1 MLTQWKQVGDPMNRF
16 IHFCLNHVRTVLLLF
31 FFLFVGGLYTYVT
44 IPKESAPD
52 VKIPIVYV
60 SVHHQGISP
69 EDSERMILKPI
80 EQHVRSVEGLKEI
93 KAVASEDFGTFILEF
108 YAGYNIDKAL
118 VDVRDK
124 IDTAKADLPM
134 ESDDPIVKEINI
146 SLFPVLVIQIA
157 GDIPERT
164 LFNIGRDLQ
173 DEIET
178 IKSVLE
184 AKVLGNREEVVE
196 IIIDPM
202 RLESFSISLSD
213 VMRLFSS
220 NNIMIP
226 SGNITSG
233 SGSFMLKAPGLLETV
248 QEISN
253 LPLKT
258 SGTDSVLRLRDVANV
273 KRTYKDRLSYARD
286 KGQPAIVVEVSKR
299 MGENIIDTIQD
310 VRKKTLEFLA
320 PYKDKI
326 SITFAQDDSQRIRD
340 MLTELQNNIIMAVI
354 LVMII
359 IISAL
364 GWRSGLLVGT
374 AIPTSFLAGIFFLGL
389 MGHTLNIVVLF
400 SLILSVGMLVDG
412 AIIVVEYADRKMIEG
427 HPPLQA
433 YKEASIRM
441 ALPVITSTIT
451 VLVVFMPLLFWPGVV
466 GQFMKYMPITLIATL
481 TSSLFVALI
490 FIPALGS
497 LIGKVAQSD
506 KAVLKSIIA
515 AETGRLDDIKG
526 IAGYYVTLLKG
537 FIKMPGRTLMG
548 SCIILYAVIFAYS
561 QFGRGIE
568 FFPSIEPDSAIYM
581 VKARGNMSVEEKD
594 RLVKEVENQIINTR
608 EFKTVYTKSGNLQNR
623 EFSEDTIGAI
633 TVELIH
639 WQERDKANVVLERTL
654 KNINSIPGVIV
665 ELKINRKGPQKG
677 KPIEIEISSDKYDL
691 LSPEVDRIEDFLRTI
706 EGIEDIEDSRPK
718 PGIEWEL
725 KIDRAEAGKYGADV
739 TAIGAVTQL
748 VADGMKFGT
757 YRPDDSRDEIDVV
770 VRFPEKYRNLDQ
782 LDQVRVQNENG
793 QVPITNFVKR
803 IAKQK
808 VASIERVDGKPFM
821 NIQAN
826 VNSEFLVDDKVK
838 ELQKWLQKNPSHKN
852 VKVQFKGEEEDKKET
867 GSFLIKAFMVA
878 IFLIVIILVTQFNSF
893 FSTLLVISSIG
904 LSTIGVLVGL
914 LVMNQA
920 FSIVMGGIGVIA
932 LAGIIVSNNIIF
944 IDTFDDLKDKT
955 ANKTEAIL
963 RTAAQRLRPILLTQI
978 TTILGLMP
986 ILFRMDIDFLSRYIT
1001 IGAPSSEW
1009 WVQLASAIVFGV
1021 FFASLF
1027 TLIITPCALQ
1037 LRENYR
1043 VWRRK

>member
-1 MLTQWKQVGDPMNRF
+1 MHQLIN
-16 IHFCLNHVRTVLLLF
+16 FCLNHVRTVLLLF
-31 FFLFVGGLYTYVT
+31 FFLFIGGLYTYVT

-60 SVHHQGISP
+60 SIHHQGISP
-69 EDSERMILKPI
+69 EDSERLILKPI
-80 EQHVRSVEGLKEI
+80 EQHVRSIEGLKEI

-108 YAGYNIDKAL
+108 YAGHNIDKAL
-118 VDVRDK
+118 IDVRDK

-134 ESDDPIVKEINI
+134 DSDDPIVKEINI

-164 LFNIGRDLQ
+164 LFNIGQDLQ

-196 IIIDPM
+196 VIIDPM
-202 RLESFSISLSD
+202 HLEGFNISLSD

-220 NNIMIP
+220 NNIMVP
-226 SGNITSG
+226 SGNIKSG
-233 SGSFMLKAPGLLETV
+233 AGSFMLKAPGLLENV
-248 QEISN
+248 QEIAN

-258 SGTDSVLRLRDVANV
+258 SGTDSVLRLKDVANV

-286 KGQPAIVVEVSKR
+286 KGRPAIIVEVSKR
-299 MGENIIDTIQD
+299 MGENIIETIEQVREKTIQ
-310 VRKKTLEFLA
+310 FLK
-320 PYKDKI
+320 PYKGKV
-326 SITFAQDDSQRIRD
+326 SVTFAQDDSQRIRD
-340 MLTELQNNIIMAVI
+340 MLSELQNNIIMAII
-354 LVMII
+354 LVMVII
-359 IISAL
+359 ITAL

-374 AIPTSFLAGIFFLGL
+374 AIPTSFLAGIFILGL
-389 MGHTLNIVVLF
+389 MGYTLNIVVLF

-427 HPPLQA
+427 KSKLEA

-441 ALPVITSTIT
+441 ALPVITSTVT

-466 GQFMKYMPITLIATL
+466 GQFMKFMPITLIATL

-497 LIGKVAQSD
+497 LFGNVAQPD
-506 KAVLKSIIA
+506 KAAIKSIIA
-515 AETGRLDDIKG
+515 AETGKIEDIKG
-526 IAGYYVTLLKG
+526 IAGYYVNTLKG
-537 FIKMPGRTLMG
+537 FVEMPGKTLIG
-548 SCIILYAVIFAYS
+548 SSVVLCSVIFLYS
-561 QFGRGIE
+561 IFGRGIE
-568 FFPSIEPDSAIYM
+568 FFPNIEPDSAIYM
-581 VKARGNMSVEEKD
+581 VKARGNLSVQEKD
-594 RLVKEVENQIINTR
+594 RLARKVETQILNTK
-608 EFKTVYTKSGNLQNR
+608 EFKTIYTKAGNLQNR

-639 WQERDKANVVLERTL
+639 WQHREKSNVVLERTL
-654 KNINSIPGVIV
+654 KNVNNIPGVIV
-665 ELKINRKGPQKG
+665 ELKTNKKGPQKG
-677 KPIEIEISSDKYDL
+677 KPIDIEISADDYDL
-691 LSPEVDRIEDFLRTI
+691 LAPEVDRIENYLKKVK
-706 EGIEDIEDSRPK
+706 GIEDIEDSKPK

-725 KIDRAEAGKYGADV
+725 KIDRSEAGKYGADIMGV
-739 TAIGAVTQL
+739 GAITQL

-757 YRPDDSRDEIDVV
+757 YRPEDSRDEIDVV

-782 LDQVRVQNENG
+782 LDQIRIQNKNG

-803 IAKQK
+803 IAKQR
-808 VASIERVDGKPFM
+808 VASIERIDGKPYM
-821 NIQAN
+821 NVQAN
-826 VNSEFLVDDKVK
+826 VNSQFLVNDKVK
-838 ELQKWLQKNPSHKN
+838 EIQSWLQKNPGNKK
-852 VKVQFKGEEEDKKET
+852 VKVTFKGEEEDKKET
-867 GSFLIKAFMVA
+867 GSFLIKAFMIA

-893 FSTLLVISSIG
+893 FSSMLVISSIG
-904 LSTIGVLVGL
+904 LSTVGVLVGL
-914 LVMNQA
+914 IVMNQA
-920 FSIVMGGIGVIA
+920 FSIVMSGIGVIA

-944 IDTFDDLKDKT
+944 IDTFDDLKSQT

-978 TTILGLMP
+978 TTILGLLP

-1021 FFASLF
+1021 FFASIF
-1027 TLIITPCALQ
+1027 TLIVTPCALQ

-1043 VWRRK
+1043 TWRSKKA

>member
-1 MLTQWKQVGDPMNRF
+1 MHQLIN
-16 IHFCLNHVRTVLLLF
+16 FCLNHVRTVLLLF
-31 FFLFVGGLYTYVT
+31 FFLFIGGIYTYVT

-69 EDSERMILKPI
+69 EDSERLILKPI
-80 EQHVRSVEGLKEI
+80 EQHVRSVEGLKEVRAI
-93 KAVASEDFGTFILEF
+93 ASEDFGTFILEF
-108 YAGYNIDKAL
+108 YAGHNIDKAL

-134 ESDDPIVKEINI
+134 DSDDPIVKEINI
-146 SLFPVLVIQIA
+146 SLFPVLVIQLA

-184 AKVLGNREEVVE
+184 AKVLGDREEVVE
-196 IIIDPM
+196 IIINPM
-202 RLESFSISLSD
+202 LLESFDIFLAD
-213 VMRLFSS
+213 VMRLFAS
-220 NNIMIP
+220 NNIMVP
-226 SGNITSG
+226 SGNIKSG
-233 SGSFMLKAPGLLETV
+233 AGSFMLKAPGLLETV
-248 QEISN
+248 QDIAN

-258 SGTDSVLRLRDVANV
+258 SGTDSVLRLKDVASV

-286 KGQPAIVVEVSKR
+286 KGRPAIVVEVSKR
-299 MGENIIDTIQD
+299 MGENIIETIEQ
-310 VRKKTLEFLA
+310 VREKTIEFLK
-320 PYKDKI
+320 PYKGKI
-326 SITFAQDDSQRIRD
+326 SVTFAQDDSQRIRD
-340 MLTELQNNIIMAVI
+340 MLSELQNNIIMAII

-359 IISAL
+359 IITAL
-364 GWRSGLLVGT
+364 GWRSGLLVGA
-374 AIPTSFLAGIFFLGL
+374 AIPTSFLAGIFILGL
-389 MGHTLNIVVLF
+389 MGYTLNIIVLF

-412 AIIVVEYADRKMIEG
+412 AIIVVEYADRKMLEG
-427 HPPLQA
+427 KNKLDA

-441 ALPVITSTIT
+441 ALPVITSTVT

-466 GQFMKYMPITLIATL
+466 GQFMKFMPITLIATL

-497 LIGKVAQSD
+497 LFGNAAQSNK
-506 KAVLKSIIA
+506 KAIKSIIA
-515 AETGRLDDIKG
+515 AETGKIEDIKG
-526 IAGYYVTLLKG
+526 IAGYYVNTLKG
-537 FIKMPGRTLMG
+537 FIEMPGKTLIG
-548 SCIILYAVIFAYS
+548 SCVILYAVIFTYS
-561 QFGRGIE
+561 NLGRGIE
-568 FFPSIEPDSAIYM
+568 FFPNIEPDSAIYM
-581 VKARGNMSVEEKD
+581 VKARGNLSVQEKD
-594 RLVKEVENQIINTR
+594 RLVKKVENQIINTK

-633 TVELIH
+633 TVEMIH
-639 WQERDKANVVLERTL
+639 WQSRDKANVVLERTL
-654 KNINSIPGVIV
+654 KNINNIPGIIV
-665 ELKINRKGPQKG
+665 ELKINKKGPQKG
-677 KPIEIEISSDKYDL
+677 KPIDIEISSDDYDL
-691 LSPEVDRIEDFLRTI
+691 LAPEVDRIENYLATV

-739 TAIGAVTQL
+739 TGIGAVTQL

-757 YRPDDSRDEIDVV
+757 YRPEDSRDEIDVV

-782 LDQVRVQNENG
+782 LDQIRIQNENG

-803 IAKQK
+803 IAKQR
-808 VASIERVDGKPFM
+808 VASIERIDGKPYM
-821 NIQAN
+821 DVQAN
-826 VNSEFLVDDKVK
+826 VNSKFLVDNKVK
-838 ELQKWLQKNPSHKN
+838 EIQKWLTKNPGNKK
-852 VKVQFKGEEEDKKET
+852 VKITFKGEEEDKKET
-867 GSFLIKAFMVA
+867 GSFLMKAFMVA
-878 IFLIVIILVTQFNSF
+878 IFLIIIILVTQFNSF
-893 FSTLLVISSIG
+893 FSTMLVISSIG
-904 LSTIGVLVGL
+904 LSTVGVLVGL

-920 FSIVMGGIGVIA
+920 FSIVMSGIGVIA

-944 IDTFDDLKDKT
+944 IDTFDDLKNKT
-955 ANKTEAIL
+955 QNKTEAIL

-1001 IGAPSSEW
+1001 VGAPSSEW

-1021 FFASLF
+1021 FFASIF
-1027 TLIITPCALQ
+1027 TLIVTPCALQ

-1043 VWRRK
+1043 AWRQR

>member
-1 MLTQWKQVGDPMNRF
+1 MHQLIN
-16 IHFCLNHVRTVLLLF
+16 FCLNHVRTVLLLF
-31 FFLFVGGLYTYVT
+31 FFLFIGGLYTYVT

-60 SVHHQGISP
+60 SIHHQGISP
-69 EDSERMILKPI
+69 EDSERLILKPI
-80 EQHVRSVEGLKEI
+80 EQHVRSIEGLKEI

-108 YAGYNIDKAL
+108 YAGHNIDKAL
-118 VDVRDK
+118 IDVRDK

-134 ESDDPIVKEINI
+134 DSDDPIVKEINI

-164 LFNIGRDLQ
+164 LFNIGQDLQ

-196 IIIDPM
+196 VIIDPM
-202 RLESFSISLSD
+202 HLEGFNISLSD

-220 NNIMIP
+220 NNIMVP
-226 SGNITSG
+226 SGNIKSG
-233 SGSFMLKAPGLLETV
+233 AGSFMLKAPGLLENV
-248 QEISN
+248 QEIAN

-258 SGTDSVLRLRDVANV
+258 SGTDSVLRLKDVANV

-286 KGQPAIVVEVSKR
+286 KGRPAIIVEVSKR
-299 MGENIIDTIQD
+299 MGENIIETIEQVREKTIQ
-310 VRKKTLEFLA
+310 FLK
-320 PYKDKI
+320 PYKGKV
-326 SITFAQDDSQRIRD
+326 SVTFAQDDSQRIRD
-340 MLTELQNNIIMAVI
+340 MLSELQNNIIMAII
-354 LVMII
+354 LVMVII
-359 IISAL
+359 ITAL

-374 AIPTSFLAGIFFLGL
+374 AIPTSFLAGIFILGL
-389 MGHTLNIVVLF
+389 MGYTLNIVVLF

-427 HPPLQA
+427 KSKLEA

-441 ALPVITSTIT
+441 ALPVITSTVT

-466 GQFMKYMPITLIATL
+466 GQFMKFMPITLIATL

-497 LIGKVAQSD
+497 LFGNVAQPD
-506 KAVLKSIIA
+506 KAAIKSIIA
-515 AETGRLDDIKG
+515 AETGKIEDIKG
-526 IAGYYVTLLKG
+526 IAGYYVNTLKG
-537 FIKMPGRTLMG
+537 FVEMPGKTLIG
-548 SCIILYAVIFAYS
+548 SSVVLCSVIFLYS
-561 QFGRGIE
+561 IFGRGIE
-568 FFPSIEPDSAIYM
+568 FFPNIEPDSAIYM
-581 VKARGNMSVEEKD
+581 VKARGNLSVQEKD
-594 RLVKEVENQIINTR
+594 RLARKVETQILNTK
-608 EFKTVYTKSGNLQNR
+608 EFKTIYTKAGNLQNR

-639 WQERDKANVVLERTL
+639 WQHREKSNVVLERTL
-654 KNINSIPGVIV
+654 KNVNNIPGVIV
-665 ELKINRKGPQKG
+665 ELKTNKKGPQKG
-677 KPIEIEISSDKYDL
+677 KPIDIEISADDYDL
-691 LSPEVDRIEDFLRTI
+691 LAPEVDRIENYLKKVK
-706 EGIEDIEDSRPK
+706 GIEDIEDSKPK

-725 KIDRAEAGKYGADV
+725 KIDRSEAGKYGADIMGV
-739 TAIGAVTQL
+739 GAITQL

-757 YRPDDSRDEIDVV
+757 YRPEDSRDEIDVV

-782 LDQVRVQNENG
+782 LDQIRIQNKNG

-803 IAKQK
+803 IAKQR
-808 VASIERVDGKPFM
+808 VASIERIDGKPYM
-821 NIQAN
+821 NVQAN
-826 VNSEFLVDDKVK
+826 VNSQFLVNDKVK
-838 ELQKWLQKNPSHKN
+838 EIQSWLQKNPGNKK
-852 VKVQFKGEEEDKKET
+852 VKVTFKGEEEDKKET
-867 GSFLIKAFMVA
+867 GSFLIKAFMIA

-893 FSTLLVISSIG
+893 FSSMLVISSIG
-904 LSTIGVLVGL
+904 LSTVGVLVGL

-920 FSIVMGGIGVIA
+920 FSIVMSGIGVIA

-944 IDTFDDLKDKT
+944 IDTFDDLKSQT

-978 TTILGLMP
+978 TTILGLLP

-1021 FFASLF
+1021 FFASIF
-1027 TLIITPCALQ
+1027 TLIVTPCALQ

-1043 VWRRK
+1043 TWRSKKA

>member
-1 MLTQWKQVGDPMNRF
+1 MHQLIN
-16 IHFCLNHVRTVLLLF
+16 FCLNHVRTVLLLF
-31 FFLFVGGLYTYVT
+31 FFLFIGGLYTYVT

-60 SVHHQGISP
+60 SIHHQGISP
-69 EDSERMILKPI
+69 EDSERLILKPI
-80 EQHVRSVEGLKEI
+80 EQHVRSIEGLKEI
-93 KAVASEDFGTFILEF
+93 KAIASEDFGTFILEF
-108 YAGYNIDKAL
+108 YAGHNIDKAL
-118 VDVRDK
+118 LDVRDK

-134 ESDDPIVKEINI
+134 DSDDPIVKEINI

-196 IIIDPM
+196 VIIDPM
-202 RLESFSISLSD
+202 HLESFNISLSD

-220 NNIMIP
+220 NNIMVP
-226 SGNITSG
+226 SGNIKSG
-233 SGSFMLKAPGLLETV
+233 AGSFMLKAPGLLENV
-248 QEISN
+248 QEIAN

-258 SGTDSVLRLRDVANV
+258 SGTDSVLRLKDVANV

-286 KGQPAIVVEVSKR
+286 KGRPAIIVEVSKR
-299 MGENIIDTIQD
+299 MGENIIETIEQVREKTIQ
-310 VRKKTLEFLA
+310 FLK
-320 PYKDKI
+320 PYKGKV
-326 SITFAQDDSQRIRD
+326 SVTFAQDDSQRIRD
-340 MLTELQNNIIMAVI
+340 MLSELQNNIIMAII
-354 LVMII
+354 LVMVII
-359 IISAL
+359 ITAL

-374 AIPTSFLAGIFFLGL
+374 AIPTSFLAGIFILGL
-389 MGHTLNIVVLF
+389 MGYTLNIVVLF

-427 HPPLQA
+427 KSKLAA

-441 ALPVITSTIT
+441 ALPVITSTVT

-466 GQFMKYMPITLIATL
+466 GQFMKFMPITLIATL

-497 LIGKVAQSD
+497 LFGNVAQPD
-506 KAVLKSIIA
+506 KAAIKSIIA
-515 AETGRLDDIKG
+515 AETGKIEDIKG
-526 IAGYYVTLLKG
+526 IAGYYVNTLKG
-537 FIKMPGRTLMG
+537 FVEMPGKTLIG
-548 SCIILYAVIFAYS
+548 SSVILCSVIFLYS
-561 QFGRGIE
+561 IFGRGIE
-568 FFPSIEPDSAIYM
+568 FFPNIEPDSAIYM
-581 VKARGNMSVEEKD
+581 VKARGNLSVKEKD
-594 RLVKEVENQIINTR
+594 RLARKVETQILNTK
-608 EFKTVYTKSGNLQNR
+608 EFKTIYTKAGNLQNR

-639 WQERDKANVVLERTL
+639 WQNREKSNVVLERTL
-654 KNINSIPGVIV
+654 KNVNNIPGVIV
-665 ELKINRKGPQKG
+665 ELKTNKKGPQKG
-677 KPIEIEISSDKYDL
+677 KPIDIEISADDYDL
-691 LSPEVDRIEDFLRTI
+691 LAPEVDRIENYLKTVK
-706 EGIEDIEDSRPK
+706 GIEDIEDSKPK

-725 KIDRAEAGKYGADV
+725 KIDRSEAGKYGADV
-739 TAIGAVTQL
+739 MGVGAITQL

-757 YRPDDSRDEIDVV
+757 YRPEDSRDEIDVV

-782 LDQVRVQNENG
+782 LDQIRIQNKNG

-803 IAKQK
+803 IAKQR
-808 VASIERVDGKPFM
+808 VASIERIDGKPYM
-821 NIQAN
+821 NVQAN
-826 VNSEFLVDDKVK
+826 VNSQFLVNDKVK
-838 ELQKWLQKNPSHKN
+838 EIQSWLQKNPGNKK
-852 VKVQFKGEEEDKKET
+852 VKVTFKGEEEDKKET
-867 GSFLIKAFMVA
+867 GSFLIKAFMIA

-893 FSTLLVISSIG
+893 FSSMLVISSIG
-904 LSTIGVLVGL
+904 LSTVGVLVGL

-920 FSIVMGGIGVIA
+920 FSIVMSGIGVIA

-944 IDTFDDLKDKT
+944 IDTFDDLKSQT

-978 TTILGLMP
+978 TTILGLLP

-1021 FFASLF
+1021 FFASIF
-1027 TLIITPCALQ
+1027 TLIVTPCALQ

-1043 VWRRK
+1043 TWRSKKA

>member
-1 MLTQWKQVGDPMNRF
+1 MNQF
-16 IHFCLNHVRTVLLLF
+16 INFCLNHVRTVLLLF
-31 FFLFVGGLYTYVT
+31 SFLFISGLYTYLT

-52 VKIPIVYV
+52 VKIPIVYI

-69 EDSERMILKPI
+69 EDSERLILKPI
-80 EQHVRSVEGLKEI
+80 EQHIRSVEGLKEI
-93 KAVASEDFGTFILEF
+93 KAIASEDFGTFILEF
-108 YAGYNIDKAL
+108 YAGHNIDKAL

-134 ESDDPIVKEINI
+134 DADDPIVKEINV
-146 SLFPVLVIQIA
+146 SLFPVLIIQLA

-164 LFNIGRDLQ
+164 LFNIGRDLK

-196 IIIDPM
+196 IVIDPM
-202 RLESFSISLSD
+202 RLESFNLALSD
-213 VMRLFSS
+213 VMRLFAN
-220 NNIMIP
+220 NNIMVP
-226 SGNITSG
+226 SGSITSG

-248 QEISN
+248 QEIAE

-258 SGTDSVLRLRDVANV
+258 SGTDAVLRLRDVANV

-286 KGQPAIVVEVSKR
+286 KGKSAIAVEVSKR
-299 MGENIIDTIQD
+299 MGENIIDTIEE
-310 VRKKTLEFLA
+310 VREKTIKFLE
-320 PYKDKI
+320 PYKDKV
-326 SITFAQDDSQRIRD
+326 SVTFAQDDSQRIRD
-340 MLTELQNNIIMAVI
+340 MLKELQNNIIMAVI

-374 AIPTSFLAGIFFLGL
+374 AIPTSFLAGIFILGL

-427 HPPLQA
+427 KSRLDA

-441 ALPVITSTIT
+441 ALPVITSTVT

-466 GQFMKYMPITLIATL
+466 GQFMKFMPITLIATL
-481 TSSLFVALI
+481 TSSLFVALV

-497 LIGKVAQSD
+497 LFGNVAQAD
-506 KAVLKSIIA
+506 KESIRSIIA
-515 AETGRLDDIKG
+515 AETGKLADIKG
-526 IAGYYVTLLKG
+526 IAGNYVSILKG
-537 FIKMPGRTLMG
+537 FIARPGKALIG
-548 SCIILYAVIFAYS
+548 SGAILYGVIFLYS
-561 QFGRGIE
+561 TFGRGIE
-568 FFPSIEPDSAIYM
+568 FFPNIEPDSAIYL
-581 VKARGNMSVEEKD
+581 VKARGNLSVEEKD
-594 RLVKEVENQIINTR
+594 RLVQEVEKQILSTR
-608 EFKTVYTKSGNLQNR
+608 EFKTIYTKSGNLQNR

-654 KNINSIPGVIV
+654 KNINNIPGVIV

-677 KPIEIEISSDKYDL
+677 KPVDIEISSEDYDL
-691 LSPEVDRIEDFLRTI
+691 LAPEVDRIENHLETV

-725 KIDRAEAGKYGADV
+725 KINRAEAGKYGTDV
-739 TAIGAVTQL
+739 TTIGAITQL

-757 YRPDDSRDEIDVV
+757 YRPEDSRDEIDVV
-770 VRFPEKYRNLDQ
+770 VRFPEKYRNLNQ
-782 LDQVRVQNENG
+782 LDQVRVQNKNG
-793 QVPITNFVKR
+793 QIPITNFVKR
-803 IAKQK
+803 VAKQR

-821 NIQAN
+821 NVQAN
-826 VNSEFLVDDKVK
+826 VNSKFLVDDKIK
-838 ELQKWLQKNPSHKN
+838 EIQRWLDKNPGNKK
-852 VKVQFKGEEEDKKET
+852 VKVMFKGEEEDKKET
-867 GSFLIKAFMVA
+867 GEFLIKAFLVA
-878 IFLIVIILVTQFNSF
+878 VFLIVIILVTQFNSF
-893 FSTLLVISSIG
+893 FSTMLVISSIG

-944 IDTFDDLKDKT
+944 IDTYDVISQET
-955 ANKTEAIL
+955 TNKTEAIL

-1009 WVQLASAIVFGV
+1009 WVQLASAITFGV

-1027 TLIITPCALQ
+1027 TLVVTPCALQ

-1043 VWRRK
+1043 QWRSQ